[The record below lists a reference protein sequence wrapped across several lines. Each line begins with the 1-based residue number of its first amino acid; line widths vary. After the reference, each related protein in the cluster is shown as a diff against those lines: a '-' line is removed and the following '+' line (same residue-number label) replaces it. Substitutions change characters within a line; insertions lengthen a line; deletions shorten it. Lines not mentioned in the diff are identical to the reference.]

1 MSNSNKPLVGIVC
14 CRKEIERHPFH
25 VVGEKYIKAIHEYSD
40 VTSVLIPSDDLSS
53 MKSILNRL
61 DGFLLTGSLSNVHPD
76 RYSDKIN
83 DSEMLIDPAR
93 DEYVF
98 RAVKKIIDMELPILA
113 ICRGF
118 QEMNVIFGG
127 SLYQSLE
134 NESDFKGH
142 DFDRNASIED
152 QYDISHSVSFE
163 EGGYLNQLTGL
174 LEAEVNSL
182 HGQGVMELGQG
193 LNIEALSHGGLV
205 EAFTIRDAAGFNL
218 SVQWHP
224 EWKPEKSVVSRKIF
238 EAFGTSCQEY
248 SERHGR

>member
-1 MSNSNKPLVGIVC
+1 
-14 CRKEIERHPFH
+14 
-25 VVGEKYIKAIHEYSD
+25 
-40 VTSVLIPSDDLSS
+40 
-53 MKSILNRL
+53 
-61 DGFLLTGSLSNVHPD
+61 
-76 RYSDKIN
+76 
-83 DSEMLIDPAR
+83 MLIDPSR

-98 RAVKKIIDMELPILA
+98 KAVKKIIDMELPILA

-152 QYDISHSVSFE
+152 QYVISHSVSFE
-163 EGGYLNQLTGL
+163 EGGYLHQLTGL

-182 HGQGVMELGQG
+182 HGQGVKQLGQG

-224 EWKPEKSVVSRKIF
+224 EWKPEKSAVSRKIF

>member
-1 MSNSNKPLVGIVC
+1 MPDSNKPLVGIVC

-25 VVGEKYIKAIHEYSD
+25 VVGEKYIKAIHDYSG

-76 RYSDKIN
+76 RYSDTIK
-83 DSEMLIDPAR
+83 DSEMLIDPDR

-98 RAVKKIIDMELPILA
+98 SAVKQIIDMELPILS

-134 NESDFKGH
+134 NESDFKGMILIAVQAL
-142 DFDRNASIED
+142 RINMILATLCILSRVGI
-152 QYDISHSVSFE
+152 YV
-163 EGGYLNQLTGL
+163 LVK
-174 LEAEVNSL
+174 EAEVNSA
-182 HGQGVMELGQG
+182 M
-193 LNIEALSHGGLV
+193 
-205 EAFTIRDAAGFNL
+205 
-218 SVQWHP
+218 
-224 EWKPEKSVVSRKIF
+224 
-238 EAFGTSCQEY
+238 
-248 SERHGR
+248 GRA

>member
-1 MSNSNKPLVGIVC
+1 MSDSNKPLVGIVC

-25 VVGEKYIKAIHEYSD
+25 VTGEKYIKAIHDYSG
-40 VTSVLIPSDDLSS
+40 VTSVLIPTDDLSS

-76 RYSDKIN
+76 RYSDTIK
-83 DSEMLIDPAR
+83 DSEMLIDPDR

-98 RAVKKIIDMELPILA
+98 SAVKKIIDMELPILA

-134 NESDFKGH
+134 NESDYKSH
-142 DFDRNASIED
+142 DFDRNSAVEV
-152 QYDISHSVSFE
+152 QYDISHNVSFK
-163 EGGYLNQLTGL
+163 EGGYLHELTGL
-174 LEAEVNSL
+174 LDAQVNSL
-182 HGQGVMELGQG
+182 HGQGVKELGHG
-193 LNIEALSHGGLV
+193 LKIEALSHDGLV

-224 EWKPEKSVVSRKIF
+224 EWKPEKSLVSSKIF
-238 EAFGTSCQEY
+238 EAFGASCLDY
-248 SERHGR
+248 SRKHGR

>member
-1 MSNSNKPLVGIVC
+1 MPNSNKPLVGIVC

-83 DSEMLIDPAR
+83 DSEMLIGPSR

-98 RAVKKIIDMELPILA
+98 KAVKKIQDMEIPILA

-163 EGGYLNQLTGL
+163 DGGYLNQLTGL

-182 HGQGVMELGQG
+182 HGQGVKQLGQG

-205 EAFTIRDAAGFNL
+205 EAFTIKDAAGFNL

-224 EWKPEKSVVSRKIF
+224 EWKPEKSAVSRKIF

>member
-1 MSNSNKPLVGIVC
+1 M
-14 CRKEIERHPFH
+14 
-25 VVGEKYIKAIHEYSD
+25 GEKYIKAIHEYSD

-53 MKSILNRL
+53 MRSILNRL

-76 RYSDKIN
+76 RYSDKMN
-83 DSEMLIDPAR
+83 DSEMLIDPSR

-98 RAVKKIIDMELPILA
+98 RAIKKIIDMELPILA

-142 DFDRNASIED
+142 DFDRSASIED

-182 HGQGVMELGQG
+182 HGQGVKQLGQG
-193 LNIEALSHGGLV
+193 LNIEALSNGGLV

-224 EWKPEKSVVSRKIF
+224 EWKPEKSAVSRKIF